1 MKIQLSKYPVFIG
14 NDSLNGIKE
23 FIFSKKYSS
32 VFVLTDKNVEKF
44 CYPIISEFLPD
55 HKLIVI
61 PAGEDYKSFENCK
74 LVWIELTAER
84 ADRKSLLINLGG
96 GVIGDLGG
104 LAASLYMRG
113 IDFIQIP
120 TSLLAQADACI
131 GGKVAADFYNLK
143 NIIGLFIN
151 PKGVFIYPGF
161 LKTLPSRELNSG
173 FAEVIKHCLVAD
185 KDGFEELFSKK
196 TFPKDWKEIVIH
208 SIKIK
213 SKITEEDPYD
223 NNQRKALNFGHTI
236 GHAIES
242 SYLESGV
249 GALLHGEA
257 VAAGMICE
265 TYLSN
270 QKNLLDDVSA
280 DKIVSFITRRF
291 DLPVFDESRM
301 DRIYGYMINDKKNE
315 NQKILCTLLKDI
327 GNFSIGNAIRKEE
340 IFLSLRYYNSVIH

>member
-14 NDSLNGIKE
+14 DDSLSGIKE
-23 FIFSKKYSS
+23 FIFSNKYSS

-44 CYPIISEFLPD
+44 CYPLIADFLPD
-55 HKLIVI
+55 HQLIVI
-61 PAGEDYKSFENCK
+61 PPGENYKSFENCK

-84 ADRKSLLINLGG
+84 ADRKTLLINLGG

-113 IDFIQIP
+113 IDFIHVP
-120 TSLLAQADACI
+120 TTLLAQADACI
-131 GGKVAADFYNLK
+131 GGKVGADFYNLK
-143 NIIGLFIN
+143 NLIGLFIN
-151 PKGVFIYPGF
+151 PRGVYIYPGF
-161 LKTLPSRELNSG
+161 LKTLPARELNSG
-173 FAEVIKHCLVAD
+173 FAEVVKHNLVAD
-185 KDGFEELFSKK
+185 KDGFDKLFVKK
-196 TFPKDWKEIVIH
+196 TLPRNWEEIIIH
-208 SIKIK
+208 SIKLK
-213 SKITEEDPYD
+213 SKITENDPLD
-223 NNQRKALNFGHTI
+223 HNERKALNFGHTI

-265 TYLSN
+265 SYLSN

-280 DKIVSFITRRF
+280 DKIISFITKRF

-301 DRIYGYMINDKKNE
+301 EKIYGYMISDKKNE
-315 NQKILCTLLKDI
+315 DQKILCTFLKGI
-327 GNFSIGNAIRKEE
+327 GSFSTDNAIRREE
-340 IFLSLRYYNSVIH
+340 IFLSLRHYNSVIH